1 MKQGSTGLTIRELQ
15 VYRKPAFELTPK
27 NISLWTEQ
35 LPAANLGESA
45 QSIYRMLADANQTIV
60 EPEKRLQILNIVE
73 PVTLKLVSSLERQ
86 FINNHISL
94 SEKQRKIAALVQA
107 IQTEISMGYHAVIES
122 VISEGVKRSTRKVL
136 ASAIYQAIKY
146 HGLVILRC
154 YQLYA
159 SVPGRVWRELYR
171 LYQMSRDHQVD
182 TLEIK
187 FDDGTILA
195 TNKNLFVQIMLLA
208 TANPYQLRQS
218 EIELVW
224 ELLPDYVE
232 FCSLEAHAFSKNPF
246 FINLNSNLPPTQK
259 SLYRSQV
266 DENKLKISVVALLE
280 KLKIDLAQ
288 VTESAKYSAR
298 KTMVLKHLIHCWSQG
313 TQRSFART
321 ACDDDIDVSIG
332 LGATHY
338 LLTDYLLAKQVGI
351 EGEQNNL
358 GDDEGTENQT
368 LDAMEGSLKDATIAI
383 VADKKDNL
391 SVKGNRD
398 YLSTSAI
405 TEKDV
410 WAKLYRPD
418 QAVKSSEEEKTVSL
432 RSRDSIVRDSYKI
445 QTSQLVN
452 MSPGGY
458 CIQIASAD
466 LPKHAQTGEIIGF
479 IEGEGA
485 RQHWSIGVVR
495 WVRRRVKGNYI
506 QMGVQLL
513 APNVLPISIQLRNSR
528 SDEHSFQR
536 ALLLPALTGVG
547 QAATIITNPLA
558 FNINNKLKV
567 SELNQHY
574 EVRLT
579 KEINS
584 SGSSRQFSFEKISP
598 VTSTVDPKKV
608 SSKAKPDD
616 MDDIDG
622 IWDLI

>member
-15 VYRKPAFELTPK
+15 VYRKPAIELTTK
-27 NISLWTEQ
+27 NISQWVEH

-45 QSIYRMLADANQTIV
+45 QSIYRLLVDANQTIV
-60 EPEKRLQILNIVE
+60 EPEKRLAILNIIE
-73 PVTLKLVSSLERQ
+73 PAALKVANSLERQ
-86 FINNHISL
+86 FVNNHISL
-94 SEKQRKIAALVQA
+94 TEKQRKIAALVQA
-107 IQTEISMGYHAVIES
+107 IQTEISIGYHAVIES
-122 VISEGVKRSTRKVL
+122 VISEGVKRSTRKIL
-136 ASAIYQAIKY
+136 ANAIYQALKY

-154 YQLYA
+154 FQLYA
-159 SVPGRVWRELYR
+159 SVPGRVWRELYH
-171 LYQMSRDHQVD
+171 LYQMSRDHQIE

-187 FDDGTILA
+187 L
-195 TNKNLFVQIMLLA
+195 TNSSNLSNSKNLFVQIMLLA

-224 ELLPDYVE
+224 DILPDYVE
-232 FCSLEAHAFSKNPF
+232 FCSMEAHAFSKNPF

-259 SLYRSQV
+259 SLYRNQV

-288 VTESAKYSAR
+288 VSENAKYSAR
-298 KTMVLKHLIHCWSQG
+298 KTMVFKHLIHCWSQG

-321 ACDDDIDVSIG
+321 SCHDDIDVSIG

-338 LLTDYLLAKQVGI
+338 LLTEYVLAEQDGI
-351 EGEQNNL
+351 GNDLSGSN
-358 GDDEGTENQT
+358 DDSESDTQT
-368 LDAMEGSLKDATIAI
+368 LDAMEGSLKDATIAV
-383 VADKKDNL
+383 VADKKNNIDAL
-391 SVKGNRD
+391 SNRD

-405 TEKDV
+405 ADKDV

-418 QAVKSSEEEKTVSL
+418 QAVSSQEEDKTVSL
-432 RSRDSIVRDSYKI
+432 RSRDSIVRDSYKV

-458 CIQIASAD
+458 CIQIASSE

-479 IEGEGA
+479 IEGEGIK
-485 RQHWSIGVVR
+485 QHWSIGVVR

-528 SDEHSFQR
+528 SDDNNFQR

-567 SELNQHY
+567 SELNRQY

-584 SGSSRQFSFEKISP
+584 SGSSRQFSFEEISS
-598 VTSTVDPKKV
+598 STTPTNKNNAQPSASQDDL
-608 SSKAKPDD
+608 DD
-616 MDDIDG
+616 MDG